1 MISMSNY
8 SEKEALDFL
17 KEKYKIALQIKDYK
31 RAKEYLLK
39 IREIEESQF
48 A

>member
-1 MISMSNY
+1 MGNY
-8 SEKEALDFL
+8 SKEEALKFL

-31 RAKEYLLK
+31 RAKKFLL
-39 IREIEESQF
+39 EIKELEV